1 MSLYYLRD
9 LDHYLECIC
18 ALNPQVHMLNFNLQ
32 CENVRSESFGP
43 ALINVFRTHIREMLP
58 GTNHLL
64 LYKDTIRRDH
74 PWSIKWYLSRE
85 TESSKTLRLDVP
97 MFKTEIKTLCSL

>member
-9 LDHYLECIC
+9 LDHHFEYIF
-18 ALNPQVHMLNFNLQ
+18 ALNPQVHMLNLNLQ
-32 CENVRSESFGP
+32 CENERIESLDP
-43 ALINVFRTHIREMLP
+43 AFIHVFRVHIREMLS

-74 PWSIKWYLSRE
+74 LWSMKWYLSR
-85 TESSKTLRLDVP
+85 
-97 MFKTEIKTLCSL
+97 